1 MKNNLLTLLSVLMLA
16 SCGGDKKNSTENVI
30 ENGDLSA
37 LREKRTELVTAS
49 ETLLK
54 EIEQIDNA
62 ISAKD
67 DSHKMAL
74 VSTMTAKDT
83 LFNHYIEVQA
93 AVQTKQN
100 ILLNAQYGGTLTRVL
115 VKEGQAVRKGQT
127 LANID
132 DGGLGQQLAQMQV
145 QVSLAKT
152 TFERQQNLWSQKIG
166 SEMQYLQAKANYE
179 GQLKSVSQMKSQLAK
194 TRIIAPFSGTIDQI
208 VTDQGSAVGPGTPV
222 MRIVSLANMYLEA
235 SVPEKN
241 IKTVK
246 KGTEVMV
253 ELPVIGEALTTK
265 ISSASNYINPANRT
279 FDIQV
284 NVPNKS
290 GNIKP
295 NLTAKLKIKDYTN
308 PNVITVPLSIISE
321 NAEGEQYL
329 YVASDV
335 KNNEATAKKVII
347 STGLTYGTAI
357 EVLTGINAGDQIIKE
372 GARSVKDG
380 QKVKIIT
387 Y

>member
-1 MKNNLLTLLSVLMLA
+1 MKNNLLTLLSVLVLA
-16 SCGGDKKNSTENVI
+16 SCGGDKKNNTENVI

-37 LREKRTELVTAS
+37 LRAKRTELVTAS
-49 ETLLK
+49 DALLK
-54 EIEQIDNA
+54 EIQQIDDA
-62 ISAKD
+62 ISIKD

-100 ILLNAQYGGTLTRVL
+100 IVLNAQYGGTLNRVL
-115 VKEGQAVRKGQT
+115 VTEGQTVRQGQT

-132 DGGLGQQLAQMQV
+132 DGGLGQQLAQMEV

-152 TFERQQNLWSQKIG
+152 TYERQQNLWNQKIG
-166 SEMQYLQAKANYE
+166 SEMQYLQAKASYE
-179 GQLKSVSQMKSQLAK
+179 GQLKAIGQMKSQLAK
-194 TRIIAPFSGTIDQI
+194 TRITAPFSGTIDQI
-208 VTDQGSAVGPGTPV
+208 ITDQGSAVGPGTPV
-222 MRIVSLANMYLEA
+222 MRIVSLGNMYLEA

-253 ELPVIGEALTTK
+253 ELPVIGESLTTK
-265 ISSASNYINPANRT
+265 VSTASNYINPANRT

-295 NLTAKLKIKDYTN
+295 NLTAKLKIKDYSN
-308 PNVITVPLSIISE
+308 PKVVTVPLSIISE

-329 YVASDV
+329 YVASNIKKD
-335 KNNEATAKKVII
+335 EAIAKKVII
-347 STGLTYGTAI
+347 ATGLSYGTEI
-357 EVLTGINAGDQIIKE
+357 EVLSGINAGDQIIKE

-380 QKVKIIT
+380 QKVSIIK
-387 Y
+387 